1 MDKRPSVLPLP
12 GNSTKE
18 QNFYD
23 QQEQPAPGT
32 EWPGAFDLDVRQD
45 TNGAPTKPD
54 PSPFKITGG
63 R

>member
-1 MDKRPSVLPLP
+1 MYRPMMLPLP

-18 QNFYD
+18 QSFYV
-23 QQEQPAPGT
+23 QHSQPVMPGS
-32 EWPGAFDLDVRQD
+32 EWPGSSAGDDADSFPPRV
-45 TNGAPTKPD
+45 AD